1 MEVALAR
8 AANLLE
14 VTPTDENGCMVT
26 DTERPRK
33 IRFNGRQVAAYRF
46 VYCVLT
52 GSVLTED
59 HVVRH
64 RCHNRRCVNPEHLID
79 GTRADN
85 KRDDYDHWANG
96 TDYRHL

>member
-1 MEVALAR
+1 MRGLPTFLR
-8 AANLLE
+8 SRLPTRTAAWSRIRNA
-14 VTPTDENGCMVT
+14 
-26 DTERPRK
+26 PRK

-59 HVVRH
+59 QVVRH
-64 RCHNRRCVNPEHLID
+64 RCHNRRCVNPKHLIE